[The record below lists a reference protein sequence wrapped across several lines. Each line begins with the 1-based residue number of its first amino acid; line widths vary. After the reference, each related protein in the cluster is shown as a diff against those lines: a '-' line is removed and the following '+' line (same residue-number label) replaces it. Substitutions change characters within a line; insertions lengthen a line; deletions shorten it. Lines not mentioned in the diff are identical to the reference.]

1 MWLRVRAAEQ
11 DRSVS
16 RWLVEMIEGIR
27 RDEGEYEVAME
38 RFLAGA
44 RARAPRRLAWRRG
57 NARAGKS
64 CMTGQVF
71 VETNVFVYLHDDAEP
86 ERSSGPTTGLR
97 SLVNR
102 RACRLSFQTLQEL
115 RRPHAHGT

>member
-44 RARAPRRLAWRRG
+44 RAPRRLAWRRG

-64 CMTGQVF
+64 CMTGPVF

-97 SLVNR
+97 SW
-102 RACRLSFQTLQEL
+102 
-115 RRPHAHGT
+115 